1 VVVRQCSIKGMR
13 LEGTSC
19 NVLITSSVSLIGTCV
34 KRDST
39 SKLISSLQN
48 AIGFF
53 GFFE

>member
-1 VVVRQCSIKGMR
+1 MR

-19 NVLITSSVSLIGTCV
+19 DDLIMSSVSLIGTYV

-39 SKLISSLQN
+39 SKLTNLQD

-53 GFFE
+53 GFF